1 MERNTGIRKTA
12 IGGSL
17 LGGALHMMKPEEAIA
32 AETET
37 VVIERAVQG
46 KPYKWKVFA
55 AIGASVSD
63 IPYFSSG
70 TCKKLMNEG
79 YTGYLIRTSN
89 DEMIGDGTPFQNI
102 HRTETENTNVAKA
115 LGFKEVFNLYYRHHR
130 LDNRM
135 PTDIRARL
143 IFIFR
148 TIKADTVITYLPS
161 DFDDGNPDRGITFR
175 AVEQAA
181 LMAGI
186 KNNYSEYLDAGL
198 TAYPVKEFYY
208 AVEKPWQ
215 LFNRIVDV
223 GSAIEQKIDA
233 ITECKTQ
240 GEGSSG
246 SLLRK
251 KLAGEGRRL
260 TILGNDDKTAD
271 REYVRQFLVAPSK
284 QLGVKYGLQ
293 YAEKFYYIDRRKPEV
308 ETGVEEYI
316 KENAVKM

>member
-1 MERNTGIRKTA
+1 MKRNTGIRKTA
-12 IGGSL
+12 IGGAL
-17 LGGALHMMKPEEAIA
+17 LGGGLHMMKPEEAFA
-32 AETET
+32 AETEA

-46 KPYKWKVFA
+46 KPYTGKVFA
-55 AIGASVSD
+55 AIVASVSD
-63 IPYFSSG
+63 MPYFSSG

-89 DEMIGDGTPFQNI
+89 DEMIGDGNPFQNI
-102 HRTETENTNVAKA
+102 HRTETENTNLAKA
-115 LGFKEVFNLYYRHHR
+115 LGFKEVYNLYYRHHR

-148 TIKADTVITYLPS
+148 TIKADTIITYLPS
-161 DFDDGNPDRGITFR
+161 DFDEGNPDRWITFR

-181 LMAGI
+181 LMSGI
-186 KNNYSEYLDAGL
+186 KNNYPEYLDAGL
-198 TAYPVKEFYY
+198 TAFPVKEFYY

-223 GSAIEQKIDA
+223 GSTIEQKIDA
-233 ITECKTQ
+233 IAECKTQ
-240 GEGSSG
+240 GGGSSG

-251 KLAGEGRRL
+251 KLTGEGRRL
-260 TILGNDDKTAD
+260 PILGSDDKTAD

-284 QLGVKYGLQ
+284 QLGAKYSLQ
-293 YAEKFYYIDRRKPEV
+293 YAEKFYYIDRRKTEV

-316 KENAVKM
+316 KKNAVKV